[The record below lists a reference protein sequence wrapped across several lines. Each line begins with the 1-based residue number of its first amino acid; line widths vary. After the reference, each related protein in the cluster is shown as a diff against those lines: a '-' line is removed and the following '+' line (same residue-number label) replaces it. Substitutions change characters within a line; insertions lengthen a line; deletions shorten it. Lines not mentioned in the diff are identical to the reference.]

1 MDSAMLMQLLV
12 PESQQ
17 LMHLRFRIL
26 RAILHEQPIGRR
38 GLAKQLNM
46 SERVLRS
53 ETDLLKQ
60 QNFITYSASGMSL
73 TTMGVELFRVLERQI
88 SQFIGMTLRE
98 SQIADKLGVQFC
110 KIVNSS
116 TESLSQQLSLQ
127 VQEILDFLLPLGSS
141 TITVTGGSTMARI
154 ADYFSSD
161 ISVTRNLSFVPA
173 RGGVGGSTVIQANS
187 VSEQMALKTDSEHY
201 SLYVPEHVSR
211 ETYFPLMQEPIV
223 AQTILMMKHAQCLLY
238 SVGNA
243 TIMAERRGL
252 SPEDSQILAAK
263 RAVGEAFGCFFN
275 AEGKV
280 VFKLPR
286 VGLHLSDLETIPYNI
301 AIVEGAQKAEA
312 LQAYAKLAPV
322 ERTWFV
328 VDESLANMVLNGETR

>member
-1 MDSAMLMQLLV
+1 MDSVMLMQLLV

-17 LMHLRFRIL
+17 LMQLRFRIL

-38 GLAKQLNM
+38 GLAKQLKM

-53 ETDLLKQ
+53 ETDFLKK
-60 QNFITYSASGMSL
+60 QNFITYSTS
-73 TTMGVELFRVLERQI
+73 
-88 SQFIGMTLRE
+88 GMTLTNLGEEIFRSLE
-98 SQIADKLGVQFC
+98 LQISYLVGMTFIEKQVAEKLGVHFC
-110 KIVNSS
+110 KII
-116 TESLSQQLSLQ
+116 TTDDTLLPQQLSWQ
-127 VQEILDFLLPLGSS
+127 VQKLLDFLLPIGKS
-141 TITVTGGSTMARI
+141 TVAVTGGSTMAQI
-154 ADYFSSD
+154 ADYFSSAV
-161 ISVTRNLSFVPA
+161 SEGRTLSFVPA
-173 RGGVGGSTVIQANS
+173 RGGVGGATVIQANS
-187 VSEQMALKTDSEHY
+187 VSEQMALKTNSEHY

-211 ETYFPLMQEPIV
+211 ETYLPLMQEPLV

-238 SVGNA
+238 SVGSA
-243 TIMAERRGL
+243 TVMAERRGL
-252 SPEDSQILAAK
+252 SPEDSQVLATK

-312 LQAYAKLAPV
+312 LKAYAKLAPV

-328 VDESLANMVLNGETR
+328 IDESLANMVLNGETR